1 MQECPSEWEKITE
14 GKDVLQVSTH
24 VVELSFLHVVQW
36 YTVCGSVHC
45 IIMWLCHVVMS
56 QAMNGYVSPKQEEQQ
71 DSDSETGLEIIEE
84 VGTDTATAAPTTEAP
99 ANDNEMDIEED
110 KDEGETE
117 DTSLAAAAAA
127 YAQIRSTIGS
137 VGQEG
142 LGLTEPEVAIVS
154 VLASFLAVHPL
165 GATINEITMYFQ
177 GFNPSYN
184 SHYLESL
191 LRRLSKVFQLSAGT
205 GGLPGKWWFMGF
217 QTCYSAVGDARSGDQ
232 ELTSTTDPATETTTE
247 EASKDDS

>member
-1 MQECPSEWEKITE
+1 
-14 GKDVLQVSTH
+14 
-24 VVELSFLHVVQW
+24 
-36 YTVCGSVHC
+36 
-45 IIMWLCHVVMS
+45 MS
-56 QAMNGYVSPKQEEQQ
+56 QAMNGHVSPNQEEQQ
-71 DSDSETGLEIIEE
+71 DSDSENGLEIIEE
-84 VGTDTATAAPTTEAP
+84 VTGTTTTTATEPP
-99 ANDNEMDIEED
+99 ATDGNEMDIDDKEE
-110 KDEGETE
+110 EEPE

-205 GGLPGKWWFMGF
+205 GDLPGKWWFMGF
-217 QTCYSAVGDARSGDQ
+217 QTCYSAVGDPRPVDQ
-232 ELTSTTDPATETTTE
+232 EPAGTTEPADETTAE
-247 EASKDDS
+247 EDGKEDS